1 MGATENNELEYQIIE
16 TAKQL
21 FIEKGFVETS
31 MSDIAAKVGINRPTL
46 HYYFRTKDRMFQA
59 VFGSIVMSLLPKV
72 QEIIQQELPFIDRV
86 SLILDKYITLFT
98 ENPDMPKFICG
109 EIQRDVNHLLDA
121 AKEMQ
126 FEETFLII
134 KERLLMEMEAGRL
147 KKVPIHTI
155 FITFYGLLTFPLI
168 TKNLITSI
176 FCLLYRALPARGRSV
191 TLTSPYSVEIR
202 NDSVISYLPY
212 YGRAYSIPYGGGEGL
227 NFKAPL
233 TDYKLEWDK
242 KETAKIKFSARS
254 EEDKFDF
261 IIDVFSNGSSSIFV
275 NMQNRQSISFQGEL
289 DMPEEI
295 NQ

>member
-126 FEETFLII
+126 FEETFLIKGTTAHGNGSRQT
-134 KERLLMEMEAGRL
+134 KEST
-147 KKVPIHTI
+147 HT
-155 FITFYGLLTFPLI
+155 
-168 TKNLITSI
+168 
-176 FCLLYRALPARGRSV
+176 
-191 TLTSPYSVEIR
+191 
-202 NDSVISYLPY
+202 
-212 YGRAYSIPYGGGEGL
+212 YSIH
-227 NFKAPL
+227 NFLWFAYFSF
-233 TDYKLEWDK
+233 DYK
-242 KETAKIKFSARS
+242 
-254 EEDKFDF
+254 KFDHQHIPERYYRF
-261 IIDVFSNGSSSIFV
+261 FGFYAGVEAIYSFSFDEFAGY
-275 NMQNRQSISFQGEL
+275 
-289 DMPEEI
+289 
-295 NQ
+295 

>member
-1 MGATENNELEYQIIE
+1 
-16 TAKQL
+16 
-21 FIEKGFVETS
+21 

-147 KKVPIHTI
+147 K
-155 FITFYGLLTFPLI
+155 
-168 TKNLITSI
+168 NLITSI
-176 FCLLYRALPARGRSV
+176 FLKDTTDFSV
-191 TLTSPYSVEIR
+191 
-202 NDSVISYLPY
+202 
-212 YGRAYSIPYGGGEGL
+212 
-227 NFKAPL
+227 FM
-233 TDYKLEWDK
+233 LEWK
-242 KETAKIKFSARS
+242 QYILFHLMNLLGIEKE
-254 EEDKFDF
+254 
-261 IIDVFSNGSSSIFV
+261 N
-275 NMQNRQSISFQGEL
+275 
-289 DMPEEI
+289 
-295 NQ
+295 

>member
-1 MGATENNELEYQIIE
+1 MKTIRIIFSLLLI
-16 TAKQL
+16 TAM
-21 FIEKGFVETS
+21 S
-31 MSDIAAKVGINRPTL
+31 MPTL
-46 HYYFRTKDRMFQA
+46 SAQTKKEKKELKKQA
-59 VFGSIVMSLLPKV
+59 VEKLVTSG
-72 QEIIQQELPFIDRV
+72 
-86 SLILDKYITLFT
+86 KYKI
-98 ENPDMPKFICG
+98 N
-109 EIQRDVNHLLDA
+109 VN
-121 AKEMQ
+121 
-126 FEETFLII
+126 
-134 KERLLMEMEAGRL
+134 
-147 KKVPIHTI
+147 
-155 FITFYGLLTFPLI
+155 
-168 TKNLITSI
+168 
-176 FCLLYRALPARGRSV
+176 RALPARGRSV

-212 YGRAYSIPYGGGEGL
+212 YGL

-261 IIDVFSNGSSSIFV
+261 SIDVFSNGSSTIFV

>member
-1 MGATENNELEYQIIE
+1 MKTIRIIFSL
-16 TAKQL
+16 TAM
-21 FIEKGFVETS
+21 S
-31 MSDIAAKVGINRPTL
+31 MPTL
-46 HYYFRTKDRMFQA
+46 SAQTKKEKKELKKQA
-59 VFGSIVMSLLPKV
+59 VEKLVTSG
-72 QEIIQQELPFIDRV
+72 
-86 SLILDKYITLFT
+86 KYKI
-98 ENPDMPKFICG
+98 N
-109 EIQRDVNHLLDA
+109 VN
-121 AKEMQ
+121 
-126 FEETFLII
+126 
-134 KERLLMEMEAGRL
+134 
-147 KKVPIHTI
+147 
-155 FITFYGLLTFPLI
+155 
-168 TKNLITSI
+168 
-176 FCLLYRALPARGRSV
+176 RALPARGRSV

-261 IIDVFSNGSSSIFV
+261 SIDVFSNGSSSIFV

-289 DMPEEI
+289 DMPEKI

>member
-1 MGATENNELEYQIIE
+1 MKTIRIIFSLLLI
-16 TAKQL
+16 TAM
-21 FIEKGFVETS
+21 S
-31 MSDIAAKVGINRPTL
+31 MPTL
-46 HYYFRTKDRMFQA
+46 SAQTKKEKKELKKQA
-59 VFGSIVMSLLPKV
+59 VEKLVTSG
-72 QEIIQQELPFIDRV
+72 
-86 SLILDKYITLFT
+86 KYKI
-98 ENPDMPKFICG
+98 N
-109 EIQRDVNHLLDA
+109 VN
-121 AKEMQ
+121 
-126 FEETFLII
+126 
-134 KERLLMEMEAGRL
+134 
-147 KKVPIHTI
+147 
-155 FITFYGLLTFPLI
+155 
-168 TKNLITSI
+168 
-176 FCLLYRALPARGRSV
+176 RALPARGRSV

-233 TDYKLEWDK
+233 TDYKLWDK

-261 IIDVFSNGSSSIFV
+261 NIDVFSNGSSTIFV

>member
-1 MGATENNELEYQIIE
+1 MKTIRIIFFLLLI
-16 TAKQL
+16 TAM
-21 FIEKGFVETS
+21 S
-31 MSDIAAKVGINRPTL
+31 MPTL
-46 HYYFRTKDRMFQA
+46 SAQTKKEKKELKKQA
-59 VFGSIVMSLLPKV
+59 VEKLVTSG
-72 QEIIQQELPFIDRV
+72 
-86 SLILDKYITLFT
+86 KYKI
-98 ENPDMPKFICG
+98 N
-109 EIQRDVNHLLDA
+109 VN
-121 AKEMQ
+121 
-126 FEETFLII
+126 
-134 KERLLMEMEAGRL
+134 
-147 KKVPIHTI
+147 
-155 FITFYGLLTFPLI
+155 
-168 TKNLITSI
+168 
-176 FCLLYRALPARGRSV
+176 RALPARGRSV

-261 IIDVFSNGSSSIFV
+261 SIDVFSNGSSTIFV

-289 DMPEEI
+289 DMPEKI